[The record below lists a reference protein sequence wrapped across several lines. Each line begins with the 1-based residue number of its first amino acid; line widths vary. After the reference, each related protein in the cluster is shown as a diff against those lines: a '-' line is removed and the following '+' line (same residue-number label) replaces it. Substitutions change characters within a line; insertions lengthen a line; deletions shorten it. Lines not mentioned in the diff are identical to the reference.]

1 MANLFLQIY
10 YINLIFKMH
19 YIFIDMNILNHYC
32 EINKFA
38 QYCERLDSLC
48 ANFAFKNKGELTR
61 KKHFPRSYTLGF
73 VFQFFN
79 ATSPGKL
86 NCSADHPEMDSTKS
100 KDASYVEKAIARFLL
115 ASFSQSKVH
124 SKFLRERTR
133 SEDDGRMQE
142 RSARWKMTI
151 LACLRVSRGLEH
163 VENSKRE
170 IDNTIRQ

>member
-1 MANLFLQIY
+1 M
-10 YINLIFKMH
+10 
-19 YIFIDMNILNHYC
+19 
-32 EINKFA
+32 
-38 QYCERLDSLC
+38 
-48 ANFAFKNKGELTR
+48 
-61 KKHFPRSYTLGF
+61 
-73 VFQFFN
+73 
-79 ATSPGKL
+79 
-86 NCSADHPEMDSTKS
+86 KS

-133 SEDDGRMQE
+133 SEDDGRVQE

-151 LACLRVSRGLEH
+151 LACLQVSRDLKH